1 MSRQTLPV
9 HTNTTVELWIS
20 IENGRDF
27 RYPNRPAV
35 TERIVHDGKV
45 DPERHA
51 YDMPEWV
58 ESFCYFWL
66 TTHTDRRG
74 RTVTGEIVVFNE
86 IPQKYDIDGKEIA
99 RQKVRFLVDSM
110 S

>member
-45 DPERHA
+45 DPEGHA
-51 YDMPEWV
+51 NHMPEWV
-58 ESFCYFWL
+58 ESFRYFWL

-74 RTVTGEIVVFNE
+74 RIVTREIVVLDD
-86 IPQKYDIDGKEIA
+86 IPRTYDIDGKEITW
-99 RQKVRFLVDSM
+99 QKVRFLVDSM